1 MKEKEDKLRLVT
13 KILVDDKGVSSA
25 RSEPKDIIPVLPNG
39 AGDVLS
45 IKTPGGKDVRSR
57 RVHVINI

>member
-13 KILVDDKGVSSA
+13 KILVDDNGLSSA
-25 RSEPKDIIPVLPNG
+25 RSEQKDIIPVLPSE

-45 IKTPGGKDVRSR
+45 IKTPGGKDFRSR
-57 RVHVINI
+57 RVRDET